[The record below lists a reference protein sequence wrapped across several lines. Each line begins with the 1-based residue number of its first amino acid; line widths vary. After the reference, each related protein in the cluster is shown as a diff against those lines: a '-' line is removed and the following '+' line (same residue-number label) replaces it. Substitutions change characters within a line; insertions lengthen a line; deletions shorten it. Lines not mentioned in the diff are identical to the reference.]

1 MDIRTLPQTIRR
13 GREEAL
19 RFLASPAGERWRLR
33 AAWVMVV
40 ALPLVFRI
48 PVLRRHWALRFLE
61 LVGGAAVLAKLG
73 KAVRDWEPSAAGSR
87 PA

>member
-1 MDIRTLPQTIRR
+1 
-13 GREEAL
+13 
-19 RFLASPAGERWRLR
+19 
-33 AAWVMVV
+33 MVV

-48 PVLRRHWALRFLE
+48 PVLRRHWALRLLK
-61 LVGGAAVLAKLG
+61 LVGGAAVLGKLG